1 MEYTQQRMA
10 QEAAKHV
17 ETSIRSTSLLTPL
30 NTILLGLVVYVGY
43 QLFKTTPPPSLPKA
57 DPPTVFRTFTPRTL
71 LENNGADGKPIY
83 LAIRGRVFDV
93 SRKPHFYGPGGP
105 YENFAGRDATRGL
118 AKGSFDK
125 EMLTED
131 LDGPLDKLEGLGP
144 DDMETL
150 AGWEESFSGNYPV
163 IGRLVSVEEFNALQK
178 D

>member
-17 ETSIRSTSLLTPL
+17 DAPTSFFTPL

-43 QLFKTTPPPSLPKA
+43 QLFKPTPPASLPKA
-57 DPPTVFRTFTPRTL
+57 EPPTVFRTFTPHTL
-71 LENNGADGKPIY
+71 LENNGTNGRPIY

-118 AKGSFDK
+118 AKGSFDR

-131 LDGPLDKLEGLGP
+131 LDAPLDNLEGLGAE
-144 DDMETL
+144 DMETL
-150 AGWEESFSGNYPV
+150 SGWEESFSGNYPV
-163 IGRLVSVEEFNALQK
+163 IGKLVSVEEYKTLQK
-178 D
+178 